1 MRLVAAYVPRALAHS
16 QVQPQT
22 QTHHITSLR
31 LPILS
36 RRMSK
41 PLGFDLH
48 FLRSFDR
55 IALCFRSRVR
65 FTVNTVGLLLR
76 LLLDALN
83 L

>member
-1 MRLVAAYVPRALAHS
+1 
-16 QVQPQT
+16 
-22 QTHHITSLR
+22 
-31 LPILS
+31 
-36 RRMSK
+36 MSK